1 MEMSFDGDFE
11 VGIPRDTLF
20 GLLADPEKFVPVLP
34 TFHSMQMKEGDDN
47 TAIVKVKVGIGWVNG
62 VATTEMTLAERDE
75 PQRARYVGKGS
86 VMGSAYT
93 MNVAFDLE
101 DSNTGG
107 SRINW
112 QGSTEIHG
120 KILSIAG
127 GGMRGYAEKEIN
139 NVIDSLQSALVSV
152 EHFESISQ
160 RAMAAPPPVGI

>member
-1 MEMSFDGDFE
+1 
-11 VGIPRDTLF
+11 
-20 GLLADPEKFVPVLP
+20 
-34 TFHSMQMKEGDDN
+34 MQMKEGDDN
-47 TAIVKVKVGIGWVNG
+47 TAIVKVKVGIGRVHG
-62 VATTEMTLAERDE
+62 VATTEMTLAESNE
-75 PQRARYVGKGS
+75 PVRARYVGKGS

-101 DSNTGG
+101 DGSAGG

-139 NVIDSLQSALVSV
+139 NVIDSLQSCAVTRKKKSTT
-152 EHFESISQ
+152 SSTACSP
-160 RAMAAPPPVGI
+160 RW